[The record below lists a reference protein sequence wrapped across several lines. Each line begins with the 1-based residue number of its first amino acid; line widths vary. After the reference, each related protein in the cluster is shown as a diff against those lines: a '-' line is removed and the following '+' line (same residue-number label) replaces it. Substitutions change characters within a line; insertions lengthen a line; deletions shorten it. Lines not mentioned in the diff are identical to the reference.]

1 MTHVRALA
9 VAGPDQAAAVQEV
22 ELPEP
27 VAGQVR
33 VRTAA
38 ASINGID
45 RALAAGYL
53 WGMPHTFPVVVGRDF
68 AGVVDIVGDDVTG
81 LSAGDRVAGVYT
93 AMDLQVGTIA
103 EAVTIDAG
111 LVVPIPTPVTAEQA
125 AATGLAAVTALD
137 LVQRP

>member
-1 MTHVRALA
+1 MTPVRALA

-68 AGVVDIVGDDVTG
+68 AGVVDIVGDGVTG
-81 LSAGDRVAGVYT
+81 LSAGGRVAGVYT
-93 AMDLQVGTIA
+93 AMDLHVGTVA

-111 LVVPIPTPVTAEQA
+111 LVVPIPTPVTSEQA
-125 AATGLAAVTALD
+125 AATGLAA
-137 LVQRP
+137 P